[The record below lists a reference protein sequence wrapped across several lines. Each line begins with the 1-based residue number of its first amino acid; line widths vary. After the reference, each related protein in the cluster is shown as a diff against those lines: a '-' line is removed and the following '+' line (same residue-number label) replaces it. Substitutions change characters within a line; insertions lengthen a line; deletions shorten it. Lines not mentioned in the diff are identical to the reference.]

1 MCGVKRGLMCR
12 DVEKEE
18 KIVQAAQLQL
28 QDGAAAAAP
37 AFIKFHFLNQTF
49 RNHLTLI

>member
-1 MCGVKRGLMCR
+1 MCR

-28 QDGAAAAAP
+28 QDGAAAAA
-37 AFIKFHFLNQTF
+37 FIKFHFLNQTF